1 MHRLT
6 YGPSPFVAEDATV
19 CSRGCSRMTRPTL
32 LQVSAAANMHHL
44 VRVFPDGMYTA
55 YAPPVVSRLEPPG
68 EPA

>member
-1 MHRLT
+1 
-6 YGPSPFVAEDATV
+6 
-19 CSRGCSRMTRPTL
+19 MTRPTL